1 MKTKFRFMAAKF
13 VALAISTSAFADNPT
28 SSGTGFAV
36 TSDGWIMT
44 NAHVVEKCSRIEI
57 KGKGAAFD
65 PRIDAT
71 NDLALVKVS
80 VGLPLKPLTFRR
92 TPTRLG
98 EDIVSIGY
106 PLADLLSDSVK
117 ITTGNVN
124 ALAGL
129 KNDTRYIQ
137 ISTPIQ
143 PGNSGGPV
151 VDRDGFLLG
160 VTSATFSKQA
170 ADEIGITAQ
179 NINFAIR
186 GSVGDLFMQSQNIQ
200 SHSGDKVPAQP
211 VMTTADLADIIAPS
225 VFQILCYGSPVQQS
239 SVQTQDT
246 VTNIPRATANVPL
259 LDASGYDAIGF
270 DYGTLKN
277 VSYQDCRTACET
289 DRQCKAITYNA
300 KHRFCFLK
308 DNVVALI
315 RNSDA
320 MAAYSSAK
328 AADVIVSD
336 FTSYSGVDIPGGD
349 YKRLTRTNYLECFVA
364 CVGDNACRAF
374 AYVAKK
380 NECWLKDTL
389 GRPKA
394 TKGVDLGV
402 K

>member
-1 MKTKFRFMAAKF
+1 MKIRLRFMAAKF
-13 VALAISTSAFADNPT
+13 VALAISTSAYADNPI

-44 NAHVVEKCSRIEI
+44 NAHVVEKCSRIEV
-57 KGKGAAFD
+57 KGRGLASD

-71 NDLALVKVS
+71 NDLALIKVS
-80 VGLPLKPLTFRR
+80 AEPPLKPLTFRR

-98 EDIVSIGY
+98 EDIVAIGY

-179 NINFAIR
+179 NVNFAIR
-186 GSVGDLFMQSQNIQ
+186 ASVGDLFMQSQSIRNV
-200 SHSGDKVPAQP
+200 SGDKEPAQALLA
-211 VMTTADLADIIAPS
+211 TADLADKIAPS
-225 VFQILCYGSPVQQS
+225 VFQVLCFGSPVQQS
-239 SVQTQDT
+239 TAQSQET
-246 VTNIPRATANVPL
+246 VASLPSAAAASPL

-270 DYGTLKN
+270 DYATLKN
-277 VSYQDCRTACET
+277 VGYQDCRAACES
-289 DRQCKAITYNA
+289 DRQCKALTYNA

-328 AADVIVSD
+328 ASDLIVSD
-336 FTSYSGVDIPGGD
+336 FTSYSGMDIPGGD
-349 YKRLTRTNYLECFVA
+349 YKRLMQANYLECFVA

-374 AYVAKK
+374 AYVPKK
-380 NECWLKDTL
+380 KECWLKDTL

-394 TKGVDLGV
+394 AKGIELGV

>member
-1 MKTKFRFMAAKF
+1 MTTILRFMTATIFAMATGTS
-13 VALAISTSAFADNPT
+13 ALADTPI

-36 TSDGWIMT
+36 TSDGWLMT
-44 NAHVVEKCSRIEI
+44 NAHVVEKCSRIEV
-57 KGKGAAFD
+57 KGMGVASD

-71 NDLALVKVS
+71 NDLALIKVS
-80 VGLPLKPLTFRR
+80 ASTPLKPLIFRR
-92 TPTRLG
+92 APTRLG
-98 EDIVSIGY
+98 EDIVAIGY
-106 PLADLLSDSVK
+106 PLADLLADSVK

-179 NINFAIR
+179 NVNFAIR
-186 GSVGDLFMQSQNIQ
+186 ASVGDLFMQSQSIPGQ
-200 SHSGDKVPAQP
+200 SGDKQPGQP
-211 VMTTADLADIIAPS
+211 VLSTADLADKVTPS
-225 VFQILCYGSPVQQS
+225 VHRVLCYGTPTL
-239 SVQTQDT
+239 QTAAVSQET
-246 VTNIPRATANVPL
+246 SLPNTATGPL

-270 DYGTLKN
+270 DYATVKN
-277 VSYQDCRTACET
+277 VSYQECRSACET
-289 DRQCKAITYNA
+289 DRQCKAVTYNA

-315 RNSDA
+315 RNGDA
-320 MAAYSSAK
+320 LAAYSASK
-328 AADVIVSD
+328 ARDVILSD
-336 FTSYSGVDIPGGD
+336 FTSFSGVDIPGGD
-349 YKRLTRTNYLECFVA
+349 YKRIRQTSYLECFVA
-364 CVGDNACRAF
+364 CIGDNTCKAF
-374 AYVAKK
+374 AYVPKK
-380 NECWLKDTL
+380 KECWLKDVL
-389 GRPKA
+389 ARPKA
-394 TKGVDLGV
+394 AKGIELGV